1 MSLCVVRLDCARRN
15 QRARDG
21 YSLCTRPIRLKF
33 SQMFIRTAAKRFQ
46 RLNQNPTQSR
56 QRVFYFRRHDR
67 MNGALHQTVAL
78 EAPQGLGK
86 HFLRNASDFPLQ
98 RRVTHRPPRENLD
111 NESGPF
117 IRDSVEYE
125 P

>member
-1 MSLCVVRLDCARRN
+1 
-15 QRARDG
+15 
-21 YSLCTRPIRLKF
+21 
-33 SQMFIRTAAKRFQ
+33 
-46 RLNQNPTQSR
+46 
-56 QRVFYFRRHDR
+56 

-117 IRDSVEYE
+117 IRNSVEYE
-125 P
+125 PGGTLRVHHGRRRGGVWHASF